1 MNLEAPL
8 VVKPSNSDI
17 LLLLTILFFFNF
29 KLFILHCGI
38 AKSWTQ
44 LSD

>member
-17 LLLLTILFFFNF
+17 LLLLTILFFLTLNF
-29 KLFILHCGI
+29 LFCIVV
-38 AKSWTQ
+38 
-44 LSD
+44 